1 MEQRQEAHPPSVYEF
16 FTQQPENMIRV
27 ETRADG
33 EVHIT
38 LAVDNF
44 NEQRKAYFVRELAA
58 EGFIPDHYS
67 YLSENELLGVKW
79 HLGTDWCS
87 VADPENS
94 VAFHRGRFIV
104 LACFLLWVL
113 FVAALTFGL
122 WS

>member
-16 FTQQPENMIRV
+16 FTQAPENMIRV
-27 ETRADG
+27 ETRPDG

-44 NEQRKAYFVRELAA
+44 SEQRRAYFVRELAA

-79 HLGTDWCS
+79 HLGTEWCT
-87 VADPENS
+87 VAEPQRP
-94 VAFHRGRFIV
+94 VAFLRGRLVV
-104 LACFLLWVL
+104 LACFAFWAFFVLAMILGLL
-113 FVAALTFGL
+113 
-122 WS
+122 